1 MGGIGSKLEE
11 IQEFEQAQQEMEK
24 QEVGFL
30 IIFIA
35 GSYQGKGNVILA
47 NNSKW
52 KFPHNPLPLIP
63 LLAHFPSVIPGWIAS
78 RPWYLQFLYC

>member
-1 MGGIGSKLEE
+1 MNTLKMGGIGSKLEE

-35 GSYQGKGNVILA
+35 GSYQGKGNVILT
-47 NNSKW
+47 NNS
-52 KFPHNPLPLIP
+52 
-63 LLAHFPSVIPGWIAS
+63 
-78 RPWYLQFLYC
+78 R

>member
-30 IIFIA
+30 IIFIT
-35 GSYQGKGNVILA
+35 GSYQGRGNVILA
-47 NNSKW
+47 NNSK
-52 KFPHNPLPLIP
+52 
-63 LLAHFPSVIPGWIAS
+63 
-78 RPWYLQFLYC
+78 